1 MKINGYEIVINVLS
15 ENLTP
20 QEAISRMAHNLR
32 EPKQAKK
39 IQYLRRGSKS
49 NKYYVQSP
57 FGALVDMSQT
67 QTTHDNIEK
76 LIKEKLSKFKAD
88 YEKQK
93 ITDKNGNVKR
103 RSWQKKMTPFT
114 EIILSFGTQRPKEP
128 KEGLNKDESDLI
140 NGLDMLPKV
149 MDFINGYCNKYG
161 VECISAC
168 EHNDEKTKHWQII
181 FENYDYANHT
191 CIRRNKTQM
200 SKYGKEL
207 QDMGADAF
215 RNIAV
220 RGIRGSKAIHQ
231 NLKQMHKTEISYE
244 NEKALKNEIDSG
256 VKEYVNENFEKVK
269 PLIGESYYKIS
280 KDGMSEFTKTIS
292 EVIYDA
298 AKENITILQAPELK
312 EQIDEL
318 EKQLVDKG
326 KALEQ
331 VRDLES
337 KNKALLKEK
346 SDLEELNEA
355 FNDKDIVVSQ
365 KNEIDKLRQSLEQKD
380 TMITKLESQALANEE
395 VVKQA
400 KASKDELVRLK
411 NIETQKTNIVTQ
423 KERIEKEK
431 AELETQIK
439 IHKEQADKVE
449 VLNKKRKK
457 TLYKLKNATKVNR
470 AMQKEKQELE
480 EENKRLKE
488 ENALLK
494 AFKDKI
500 VNFFKS
506 VANKIPIIKEFI
518 EDKAPEIKE
527 DIFRRNDVGM
537 GMG

>member
-20 QEAISRMAHNLR
+20 QEAIGRMTHNLR

-39 IQYLRRGSKS
+39 IRYLRRDSKS
-49 NKYYVQSP
+49 NKYYVQSL

-67 QTTHDNIEK
+67 QATHDNIEK

-93 ITDKNGNVKR
+93 ITDKNGKAKR

-114 EIILSFGTQRPKEP
+114 EIILSFGTQRPKEA
-128 KEGLNKDESDLI
+128 KEGLNKDESAFI
-140 NGLDMLPKV
+140 NGLDMLTRV
-149 MDFINGYCNKYG
+149 MGFINGYCNKYG

-220 RGIRGSKAIHQ
+220 RGARGSEATHK
-231 NLKQMHKTEISYE
+231 NLKQMHKTEIFYE
-244 NEKALKNEIDSG
+244 NEKALENEINSNFKG
-256 VKEYVNENFEKVK
+256 YVNEIFEEVK
-269 PLIGESYYKIS
+269 PLIGKSYYKIS
-280 KDGMSEFTKTIS
+280 KDDMYEFVKTTS
-292 EVIYDA
+292 EVIYAA
-298 AKENITILQAPELK
+298 AKENITILQAPKLK

-346 SDLEELNEA
+346 SDLEELSEA
-355 FNDKDIVVSQ
+355 LKDKDIVVSQ
-365 KNEIDKLRQSLEQKD
+365 KTEIDKLKQSLEQKD
-380 TMITKLESQALANEE
+380 AMITKLENQALASEE
-395 VVKQA
+395 VVNQA

-411 NIETQKTNIVTQ
+411 NIEAQKTNIMTQ

-431 AELETQIK
+431 AKLEKQIK

-449 VLNKKRKK
+449 VLNKKREK

-488 ENALLK
+488 ENGLLM

-500 VNFFKS
+500 ITFFKR
-506 VANKIPIIKEFI
+506 VANTIPTIKDFI
-518 EDKAPEIKE
+518 NNEAQEIKE

>member
-15 ENLTP
+15 DNLTP
-20 QEAISRMAHNLR
+20 QEAIGRMAHNLR

-39 IQYLRRGSKS
+39 IRYLRRGSKS

-67 QTTHDNIEK
+67 QTTHEDIDKIIQEK
-76 LIKEKLSKFKAD
+76 LFKFKSD

-149 MDFINGYCNKYG
+149 MGFINGYCNKYG

-220 RGIRGSKAIHQ
+220 RGARGSEATHK
-231 NLKQMHKTEISYE
+231 NLKQMHKTEIFYE

-256 VKEYVNENFEKVK
+256 VQEYVNENFEKVN

-298 AKENITILQAPELK
+298 AEENITILQAPELK

-380 TMITKLESQALANEE
+380 TMITKLENQALADEE

-400 KASKDELVRLK
+400 KMNS
-411 NIETQKTNIVTQ
+411 
-423 KERIEKEK
+423 
-431 AELETQIK
+431 
-439 IHKEQADKVE
+439 
-449 VLNKKRKK
+449 
-457 TLYKLKNATKVNR
+457 
-470 AMQKEKQELE
+470 
-480 EENKRLKE
+480 
-488 ENALLK
+488 
-494 AFKDKI
+494 
-500 VNFFKS
+500 
-506 VANKIPIIKEFI
+506 
-518 EDKAPEIKE
+518 
-527 DIFRRNDVGM
+527 
-537 GMG
+537 

>member
-20 QEAISRMAHNLR
+20 QEAIGRMAHNLR

-39 IQYLRRGSKS
+39 IRYLRRGSKS

-149 MDFINGYCNKYG
+149 MGFINGYCNKYG
-161 VECISAC
+161 VECIAAC

-220 RGIRGSKAIHQ
+220 RGVRGSEATHK
-231 NLKQMHKTEISYE
+231 NLKQMHKTEIFYE

-298 AKENITILQAPELK
+298 AEENITILQAPELK

-318 EKQLVDKG
+318 EKQLASKSEVFAQNKE
-326 KALEQ
+326 LEANNE
-331 VRDLES
+331 L
-337 KNKALLKEK
+337 LLKENSELK
-346 SDLEELNEA
+346 ELNAKFSDKEIIISQQNEIKELKEA
-355 FNDKDIVVSQ
+355 IKQKDIVAKELENKISSDE
-365 KNEIDKLRQSLEQKD
+365 KILEQAQTNETEMKRLKY
-380 TMITKLESQALANEE
+380 IEGQKINIEIQNKYIEEEKAKLE
-395 VVKQA
+395 KQVSIYKE
-400 KASKDELVRLK
+400 KASKVECLNEKREKTAQKLKQAVEANKTIRKERRELV
-411 NIETQKTNIVTQ
+411 
-423 KERIEKEK
+423 KENE
-431 AELETQIK
+431 
-439 IHKEQADKVE
+439 
-449 VLNKKRKK
+449 
-457 TLYKLKNATKVNR
+457 
-470 AMQKEKQELE
+470 
-480 EENKRLKE
+480 RLKE

-494 AFKDKI
+494 AFKDKV
-500 VNFFKS
+500 VNFLNS
-506 VANKIPIIKEFI
+506 IANKIPIIKEFI
-518 EDKAPEIKE
+518 ENEMSDTKRE
-527 DIFRRNDVGM
+527 RVGEM
-537 GMG
+537 DTGIGME

>member
-20 QEAISRMAHNLR
+20 QEAIDRMAHNLR

-39 IQYLRRGSKS
+39 IRYLRRDSKS

-93 ITDKNGNVKR
+93 ITDKNGKAKKR
-103 RSWQKKMTPFT
+103 AWQKKMTPFT
-114 EIILSFGTQRPKEP
+114 EIILSFGTQRKKGEN
-128 KEGLNKDESDLI
+128 EGLNKKES
-140 NGLDMLPKV
+140 
-149 MDFINGYCNKYG
+149 DFINALDIFSRANKFINEYCNKYG
-161 VECISAC
+161 VECIAAC

-215 RNIAV
+215 RGIAV
-220 RGIRGSKAIHQ
+220 RGVRGSEATHK
-231 NLKQMHKTEISYE
+231 NLKQMHKTEIFYE
-244 NEKALKNEIDSG
+244 NEKALKNEIDSS
-256 VKEYVNENFEKVK
+256 VQEYVNEIFEEVK
-269 PLIGESYYKIS
+269 PLIGKSYYKIS
-280 KDGMSEFTKTIS
+280 KDDMDEFVRTTS
-292 EVIYDA
+292 EVIYA
-298 AKENITILQAPELK
+298 AAEENITILQTPKLK

-318 EKQLVDKG
+318 EKQLASKSEVFTQNKE
-326 KALEQ
+326 LEANNE
-331 VRDLES
+331 L
-337 KNKALLKEK
+337 LLKEN
-346 SDLEELNEA
+346 LELKELNAKFSDKEIVISQQNEIKELKEA
-355 FNDKDIVVSQ
+355 IKQKDIVVKELENKISSDE
-365 KNEIDKLRQSLEQKD
+365 KILEQA
-380 TMITKLESQALANEE
+380 QANETE
-395 VVKQA
+395 MK
-400 KASKDELVRLK
+400 RLK
-411 NIETQKTNIVTQ
+411 YIEDQKINIEIQNKY
-423 KERIEKEK
+423 IEEEK
-431 AELETQIK
+431 AKLETQINIYK
-439 IHKEQADKVE
+439 KQADKAE
-449 VLNKKRKK
+449 ILNKKREK
-457 TLYKLKNATKVNR
+457 TLYKLKNTTKINR
-470 AMQKEKQELE
+470 TIQKEKQELE

-488 ENALLK
+488 ENGLFM

-500 VNFFKS
+500 ITFFKR
-506 VANKIPIIKEFI
+506 VANTIPTIKDFI
-518 EDKAPEIKE
+518 NNEAQEIKE

>member
-15 ENLTP
+15 DNLTP
-20 QEAISRMAHNLR
+20 QEAIGRMAHNLR

-39 IQYLRRGSKS
+39 IRYLRRGSKS

-67 QTTHDNIEK
+67 QTTHEDIDKIIQEK
-76 LIKEKLSKFKAD
+76 LFKFKAD

-93 ITDKNGNVKR
+93 ITDKNGKVKKR
-103 RSWQKKMTPFT
+103 AWQKKMTPFT

-149 MDFINGYCNKYG
+149 MGFINGYCNKYG

-220 RGIRGSKAIHQ
+220 RGVRGSEATHK
-231 NLKQMHKTEISYE
+231 NLKQMHKTEIFYE

-256 VKEYVNENFEKVK
+256 VQEYVNENFEKVN
-269 PLIGESYYKIS
+269 PLIGKSYYKIS

-298 AKENITILQAPELK
+298 AKENITILQAPELN

-318 EKQLVDKG
+318 EKQLASKSEVFAQNKE
-326 KALEQ
+326 LETNNE
-331 VRDLES
+331 L
-337 KNKALLKEK
+337 LLKENSELK
-346 SDLEELNEA
+346 ELNAKFSDEEIVISQQNEIKELKEA
-355 FNDKDIVVSQ
+355 IKQKDIVVKELENKISSDE
-365 KNEIDKLRQSLEQKD
+365 KILEQAQTNETEMKRLKY
-380 TMITKLESQALANEE
+380 IEGQKINIEIQNKYIEEEKAKLE
-395 VVKQA
+395 KQVSIYKE
-400 KASKDELVRLK
+400 KASKIECLNEKREKTAQKLKQAVEANKTIRKERRELV
-411 NIETQKTNIVTQ
+411 
-423 KERIEKEK
+423 KENE
-431 AELETQIK
+431 
-439 IHKEQADKVE
+439 
-449 VLNKKRKK
+449 
-457 TLYKLKNATKVNR
+457 
-470 AMQKEKQELE
+470 
-480 EENKRLKE
+480 RLKE

-494 AFKDKI
+494 AFKDKV
-500 VNFFKS
+500 VNFLNS
-506 VANKIPIIKEFI
+506 IANKIPIIKEFI
-518 EDKAPEIKE
+518 ENEMSDTKRE
-527 DIFRRNDVGM
+527 RVGEM
-537 GMG
+537 DTGIGME

>member
-1 MKINGYEIVINVLS
+1 MEINGYEIVINVLS
-15 ENLTP
+15 DNLTP
-20 QEAISRMAHNLR
+20 QEAIGRMAHNLR

-39 IQYLRRGSKS
+39 IRYLRRDSKN

-76 LIKEKLSKFKAD
+76 LTKEKLSKFKAD

-93 ITDKNGNVKR
+93 ITDKNGKVKKR
-103 RSWQKKMTPFT
+103 AWQKKMTPFT
-114 EIILSFGTQRPKEP
+114 EIILSFGTQRKKE
-128 KEGLNKDESDLI
+128 KNEGLNKEESDFV
-140 NGLDMLPKV
+140 NALDIFSHANK
-149 MDFINGYCNKYG
+149 FINEYCNKYG
-161 VECISAC
+161 VECIAAC

-181 FENYDYANHT
+181 FENYDYVNHT

-220 RGIRGSKAIHQ
+220 RGARGSEATHK
-231 NLKQMHKTEISYE
+231 NLKQMHKTEIFYE
-244 NEKALKNEIDSG
+244 SEKALKNEIDSS
-256 VKEYVNENFEKVK
+256 VQEYVNENFEKVN

-298 AKENITILQAPELK
+298 AEENITILQALELK

-355 FNDKDIVVSQ
+355 FNDKDIVISQ
-365 KNEIDKLRQSLEQKD
+365 QNEIDKLRQSLEQKD
-380 TMITKLESQALANEE
+380 TMITKLENQALASEE
-395 VVKQA
+395 VVNQA

-411 NIETQKTNIVTQ
+411 NIEAQKTNIMTQ

-488 ENALLK
+488 ENGLLM

-500 VNFFKS
+500 ITFFKR
-506 VANKIPIIKEFI
+506 VANTIPAIKDFI
-518 EDKAPEIKE
+518 NNEAQEIKE

>member
-15 ENLTP
+15 DNLTP
-20 QEAISRMAHNLR
+20 QEAIGRMAHNLR

-39 IQYLRRGSKS
+39 IRYLRRGSKS

-57 FGALVDMSQT
+57 FGALVDISQT
-67 QTTHDNIEK
+67 QTTHEDIDKIIQEK
-76 LIKEKLSKFKAD
+76 LFKFKAD

-93 ITDKNGNVKR
+93 ITDKNGKAKKR
-103 RSWQKKMTPFT
+103 AWQKKMTPFT
-114 EIILSFGTQRPKEP
+114 EIILSFGTQRKKE
-128 KEGLNKDESDLI
+128 KNEGLNKEESDFV
-140 NGLDMLPKV
+140 NALDIFSHANK
-149 MDFINGYCNKYG
+149 FINEYCNKYG
-161 VECISAC
+161 VECIAAC

-181 FENYDYANHT
+181 FENYDYVNHT

-220 RGIRGSKAIHQ
+220 RGARGSEATHK
-231 NLKQMHKTEISYE
+231 NLKQMHKTEIFYE
-244 NEKALKNEIDSG
+244 NEKALKNEIDSS
-256 VKEYVNENFEKVK
+256 VQEYVNENFEKVN

-298 AKENITILQAPELK
+298 AEENITILQAPELK

-355 FNDKDIVVSQ
+355 FKDKDIVVSQ

-380 TMITKLESQALANEE
+380 TMITKLENQALANEE
-395 VVKQA
+395 VVNQA

-411 NIETQKTNIVTQ
+411 NIEAQKTNIMTQ

-431 AELETQIK
+431 AKLETQIK

-449 VLNKKRKK
+449 VLNKKREK

-488 ENALLK
+488 ENGLLM

-500 VNFFKS
+500 ITFFKS
-506 VANKIPIIKEFI
+506 VANTIPAIKDFI
-518 EDKAPEIKE
+518 NNEAQEIKE

>member
-20 QEAISRMAHNLR
+20 QEAIGRMTHNLR

-39 IQYLRRGSKS
+39 IRYLRRDSKS
-49 NKYYVQSP
+49 NKYYVQSL

-67 QTTHDNIEK
+67 QATHDNIEK

-93 ITDKNGNVKR
+93 ITDKNGKAKR

-114 EIILSFGTQRPKEP
+114 EILLTFGTQRPKEA
-128 KEGLNKDESDLI
+128 KEGLNKDESAFI
-140 NGLDMLPKV
+140 NGLDMLTRV
-149 MDFINGYCNKYG
+149 MGFINGYCNKYG

-215 RNIAV
+215 RGIAV
-220 RGIRGSKAIHQ
+220 RGVRGSEATHK
-231 NLKQMHKTEISYE
+231 NLKQMHKTEIFYE
-244 NEKALKNEIDSG
+244 NEKALENEINSNFKG
-256 VKEYVNENFEKVK
+256 YVNENFEKVN

-298 AKENITILQAPELK
+298 AEENITILQAPKLK

-355 FNDKDIVVSQ
+355 FNDKDIVISQ
-365 KNEIDKLRQSLEQKD
+365 QNEIDKLRQSLEQKD
-380 TMITKLESQALANEE
+380 TMITKLENQALASEE
-395 VVKQA
+395 VVNQA

-411 NIETQKTNIVTQ
+411 NIEAQKTNIMTQ

-431 AELETQIK
+431 AKLETQIK

-470 AMQKEKQELE
+470 AMQKDKQELE

-506 VANKIPIIKEFI
+506 VANKIPAIKEFI
-518 EDKAPEIKE
+518 YDNAPEIKGE
-527 DIFRRNDVGM
+527 VFERRDM
-537 GMG
+537 GIEID

>member
-20 QEAISRMAHNLR
+20 QEAIDRMAHNLR

-39 IQYLRRGSKS
+39 IRYLRRDSKS

-93 ITDKNGNVKR
+93 ITDKNGKAKKR
-103 RSWQKKMTPFT
+103 AWQKKMTPFT
-114 EIILSFGTQRPKEP
+114 EIILSFGTQRKKGEN
-128 KEGLNKDESDLI
+128 EGLNKKES
-140 NGLDMLPKV
+140 
-149 MDFINGYCNKYG
+149 DFINALDIFSRANKFINEYCNKYG
-161 VECISAC
+161 VECIAAC

-215 RNIAV
+215 RGIAV
-220 RGIRGSKAIHQ
+220 RGVRGSEATHK
-231 NLKQMHKTEISYE
+231 NLKQMHKTEIFYE
-244 NEKALKNEIDSG
+244 NEKALKNEIDSS
-256 VKEYVNENFEKVK
+256 VQEYVNEIFEEVK
-269 PLIGESYYKIS
+269 PLIGKSYYKIS
-280 KDGMSEFTKTIS
+280 KDDMDEFVRTTS
-292 EVIYDA
+292 EVIYA
-298 AKENITILQAPELK
+298 AAEENITILQTPKLK

-318 EKQLVDKG
+318 EKQLASKSEVFTQNKE
-326 KALEQ
+326 LEANNE
-331 VRDLES
+331 L
-337 KNKALLKEK
+337 LLKEN
-346 SDLEELNEA
+346 LELKELNAKFSDKEIVISQQNEIKELKEA
-355 FNDKDIVVSQ
+355 IKQKDIVVKELENKISSDE
-365 KNEIDKLRQSLEQKD
+365 KILEQA
-380 TMITKLESQALANEE
+380 QANETE
-395 VVKQA
+395 MK
-400 KASKDELVRLK
+400 RLK
-411 NIETQKTNIVTQ
+411 YIEDQKINIEIQNKY
-423 KERIEKEK
+423 IEEEK
-431 AELETQIK
+431 AKLETQINIYK
-439 IHKEQADKVE
+439 KQADKAE
-449 VLNKKRKK
+449 ILNKKREK
-457 TLYKLKNATKVNR
+457 TLYKLKNTTKINR
-470 AMQKEKQELE
+470 TIQKENQELE

-488 ENALLK
+488 ENGLFM

-500 VNFFKS
+500 ITFFKR
-506 VANKIPIIKEFI
+506 VANTIPTIKDFI
-518 EDKAPEIKE
+518 NNKAQEIKE

>member
-39 IQYLRRGSKS
+39 IRYLRRGSKS

-67 QTTHDNIEK
+67 QTTHEDIDKIIQEK
-76 LIKEKLSKFKAD
+76 LFKFKAD

-93 ITDKNGNVKR
+93 ITDKNGKVKKR
-103 RSWQKKMTPFT
+103 AWQKKMTPFT
-114 EIILSFGTQRPKEP
+114 EIILSFGTQRKKE
-128 KEGLNKDESDLI
+128 KNEGLNKEESDFV
-140 NGLDMLPKV
+140 NALDIFSHANK
-149 MDFINGYCNKYG
+149 FINEYCNKYG
-161 VECISAC
+161 VECIAAC

-181 FENYDYANHT
+181 FENYDYVNHT

-220 RGIRGSKAIHQ
+220 RGARGSEATHK
-231 NLKQMHKTEISYE
+231 NLKQMHKTEIFYE
-244 NEKALKNEIDSG
+244 NEKALKNEIDFS
-256 VKEYVNENFEKVK
+256 VQEYVNENFEKVN
-269 PLIGESYYKIS
+269 PLIGKSYYKIS
-280 KDGMSEFTKTIS
+280 KDGMDEFVKTTS
-292 EVIYDA
+292 EVIYA
-298 AKENITILQAPELK
+298 AAEENITILQAPELN

-380 TMITKLESQALANEE
+380 TMITKLENQALANEE

-439 IHKEQADKVE
+439 IHKEQADKAE
-449 VLNKKRKK
+449 VLNKKRKN

-506 VANKIPIIKEFI
+506 VANKIPAIKEFI
-518 EDKAPEIKE
+518 YDNAPEIKGE
-527 DIFRRNDVGM
+527 VFERRDM
-537 GMG
+537 GIEID

>member
-15 ENLTP
+15 DNLTP
-20 QEAISRMAHNLR
+20 QEAIGRMAHNLR

-39 IQYLRRGSKS
+39 IRYLRRDSKS

-93 ITDKNGNVKR
+93 ITDKNGKAKKR
-103 RSWQKKMTPFT
+103 AWQKKMTPFT
-114 EIILSFGTQRPKEP
+114 EIILSFGTQRK
-128 KEGLNKDESDLI
+128 KGGNEGLNKEESDFV
-140 NGLDMLPKV
+140 NALDIFSHANK
-149 MDFINGYCNKYG
+149 FINEYCNKYG
-161 VECISAC
+161 VECIAAC

-181 FENYDYANHT
+181 FENYDYVNHT

-215 RNIAV
+215 KNIAV

-244 NEKALKNEIDSG
+244 NEKALKNEIDSS
-256 VKEYVNENFEKVK
+256 VQEYVNENFEKVN

-298 AKENITILQAPELK
+298 AEENITILQAPELK

-318 EKQLVDKG
+318 EKQLASKSEVFAQNKE
-326 KALEQ
+326 LEANNE
-331 VRDLES
+331 L
-337 KNKALLKEK
+337 LLKENSELK
-346 SDLEELNEA
+346 ELNAKFSDKEIIISQQNEIKELKEA
-355 FNDKDIVVSQ
+355 IKQKDIVVKEFENKISSDE
-365 KNEIDKLRQSLEQKD
+365 KILEQAQ
-380 TMITKLESQALANEE
+380 TNETE
-395 VVKQA
+395 MK
-400 KASKDELVRLK
+400 RLRYIEGQK
-411 NIETQKTNIVTQ
+411 INIEIQNKY
-423 KERIEKEK
+423 IEEEK
-431 AELETQIK
+431 AKLETQINIYK
-439 IHKEQADKVE
+439 KQADKAKI
-449 VLNKKRKK
+449 LNKKREK
-457 TLYKLKNATKVNR
+457 TLYKLKNATKINR
-470 AMQKEKQELE
+470 TIQKEKQKLE

-494 AFKDKI
+494 AFKDKV

-506 VANKIPIIKEFI
+506 VANKIPAIKEFI
-518 EDKAPEIKE
+518 YDNAPEIKGE
-527 DIFRRNDVGM
+527 VFERRDM
-537 GMG
+537 GIEID

>member
-20 QEAISRMAHNLR
+20 QEAIGRMAHNLR

-39 IQYLRRGSKS
+39 IRYLRRGSKS
-49 NKYYVQSP
+49 NKYYVQSH

-149 MDFINGYCNKYG
+149 MGFINGYCNKYG

-298 AKENITILQAPELK
+298 AEENITILQTPKLK

-355 FNDKDIVVSQ
+355 FNDKEIVISQQNEIKDLKEAIKQKDIVVKELENKILSDE
-365 KNEIDKLRQSLEQKD
+365 KILEQAQ
-380 TMITKLESQALANEE
+380 TNETE
-395 VVKQA
+395 IK
-400 KASKDELVRLK
+400 RLK
-411 NIETQKTNIVTQ
+411 YIEGQKINIEIQNKY
-423 KERIEKEK
+423 IEKEK
-431 AELETQIK
+431 AKLETQIK
-439 IHKEQADKVE
+439 IHKEQADKAE
-449 VLNKKRKK
+449 ILNKKREK
-457 TLYKLKNATKVNR
+457 TLYKLKNATKINR
-470 AMQKEKQELE
+470 TIQKEKHKLE

-506 VANKIPIIKEFI
+506 IANKIPIIKEFI
-518 EDKAPEIKE
+518 EDKVPEIKE

>member
-20 QEAISRMAHNLR
+20 QEAIGRMAHNLR

-39 IQYLRRGSKS
+39 IRYLRRGSKS

-128 KEGLNKDESDLI
+128 KEGLNKDESAFI
-140 NGLDMLPKV
+140 NGLDMLPMV
-149 MDFINGYCNKYG
+149 MNFINYYCNKYG
-161 VECISAC
+161 VECIAAC

-181 FENYDYANHT
+181 FENYDYVNHT

-220 RGIRGSKAIHQ
+220 RGARGSEATHK
-231 NLKQMHKTEISYE
+231 NLKQMHKTEIFYE

-298 AKENITILQAPELK
+298 AEENITILQAPELK

-380 TMITKLESQALANEE
+380 AMITKLENQALANEE

-400 KASKDELVRLK
+400 RANKEEFERLKRADVVKSNLEKENIDLKNKIKEQEAKNFLLAESVELKETTILNLSKDLASRPTPE
-411 NIETQKTNIVTQ
+411 
-423 KERIEKEK
+423 
-431 AELETQIK
+431 
-439 IHKEQADKVE
+439 E
-449 VLNKKRKK
+449 VQHL
-457 TLYKLKNATKVNR
+457 T
-470 AMQKEKQELE
+470 
-480 EENKRLKE
+480 E
-488 ENALLK
+488 ENAALK
-494 AFKDKI
+494 SFKSKV
-500 VNFFKS
+500 VNFFK
-506 VANKIPIIKEFI
+506 KFI
-518 EDKAPEIKE
+518 DKVPLVKAFVENEVPEIKDE
-527 DIFRRNDVGM
+527 IKRSEYAGM
-537 GMG
+537 GMV

>member
-1 MKINGYEIVINVLS
+1 
-15 ENLTP
+15 
-20 QEAISRMAHNLR
+20 
-32 EPKQAKK
+32 
-39 IQYLRRGSKS
+39 
-49 NKYYVQSP
+49 
-57 FGALVDMSQT
+57 
-67 QTTHDNIEK
+67 
-76 LIKEKLSKFKAD
+76 
-88 YEKQK
+88 
-93 ITDKNGNVKR
+93 
-103 RSWQKKMTPFT
+103 
-114 EIILSFGTQRPKEP
+114 
-128 KEGLNKDESDLI
+128 
-140 NGLDMLPKV
+140 
-149 MDFINGYCNKYG
+149 
-161 VECISAC
+161 
-168 EHNDEKTKHWQII
+168 
-181 FENYDYANHT
+181 
-191 CIRRNKTQM
+191 M

-215 RNIAV
+215 RGIAV
-220 RGIRGSKAIHQ
+220 RGVRGSEATHK

-244 NEKALKNEIDSG
+244 NEKALENEINSNFKG
-256 VKEYVNENFEKVK
+256 YVNEIFEEVK
-269 PLIGESYYKIS
+269 PLIGKSYYKIS
-280 KDGMSEFTKTIS
+280 KDDMDEFVKTTS
-292 EVIYDA
+292 EVIYA
-298 AKENITILQAPELK
+298 AAEENITILQAPELN

-346 SDLEELNEA
+346 SDLEELSEA
-355 FNDKDIVVSQ
+355 LKDKDIVISQ
-365 KNEIDKLRQSLEQKD
+365 QTEIDKLKQSLEQKD
-380 TMITKLESQALANEE
+380 AMITKLENQALASEE
-395 VVKQA
+395 VVNQA

-411 NIETQKTNIVTQ
+411 NIETQKTNIMTQ

-449 VLNKKRKK
+449 VLNKKREK

-506 VANKIPIIKEFI
+506 VANKIPAIKEFI
-518 EDKAPEIKE
+518 YDNAPEIKGE
-527 DIFRRNDVGM
+527 VFERRDMGIDID
-537 GMG
+537 

>member
-15 ENLTP
+15 DNLTP
-20 QEAISRMAHNLR
+20 QEAIGRMAHNLR

-39 IQYLRRGSKS
+39 IRYLRRGSKS

-149 MDFINGYCNKYG
+149 MGFINGYCNKYG

-181 FENYDYANHT
+181 FENYDYVNHS

-318 EKQLVDKG
+318 EKQLASKSEVFAQNKE
-326 KALEQ
+326 LETNNE
-331 VRDLES
+331 L
-337 KNKALLKEK
+337 LLKENSELK
-346 SDLEELNEA
+346 ELNAKFSDEEIVISQQNEIKELKEA
-355 FNDKDIVVSQ
+355 IKQKDIVAKELENKISSDE
-365 KNEIDKLRQSLEQKD
+365 KILEQAQTNETEIKRLKY
-380 TMITKLESQALANEE
+380 IEGQKINIEIQNKYIEEEKAKLE
-395 VVKQA
+395 KQVA
-400 KASKDELVRLK
+400 IYKEKASKVECLNEKREKTAQKLKQAVEVNKTIRKERRELV
-411 NIETQKTNIVTQ
+411 
-423 KERIEKEK
+423 KENE
-431 AELETQIK
+431 
-439 IHKEQADKVE
+439 
-449 VLNKKRKK
+449 
-457 TLYKLKNATKVNR
+457 
-470 AMQKEKQELE
+470 
-480 EENKRLKE
+480 RLKE

-494 AFKDKI
+494 AFKDKV
-500 VNFFKS
+500 VNFLNS
-506 VANKIPIIKEFI
+506 IANKIPIIKEFI
-518 EDKAPEIKE
+518 ENEMSDTKRE
-527 DIFRRNDVGM
+527 RVGEM
-537 GMG
+537 DTGIGME

>member
-15 ENLTP
+15 DNLTP
-20 QEAISRMAHNLR
+20 QEAIGRMAHNLR

-39 IQYLRRGSKS
+39 IRYLRRGSKS

-114 EIILSFGTQRPKEP
+114 EIILSFGTQRKKGEN
-128 KEGLNKDESDLI
+128 EGLNKEESDFV
-140 NGLDMLPKV
+140 NALDIFSHANK
-149 MDFINGYCNKYG
+149 FINEYCNKYG
-161 VECISAC
+161 VECIAAC

-220 RGIRGSKAIHQ
+220 RGARGSEATHK
-231 NLKQMHKTEISYE
+231 NLKQMHKTEIFYE
-244 NEKALKNEIDSG
+244 NEKALENEINSNFKG
-256 VKEYVNENFEKVK
+256 YVNEIFEEVK
-269 PLIGESYYKIS
+269 PLIGKSYYKIS

-298 AKENITILQAPELK
+298 VEENITILQAPELK

-318 EKQLVDKG
+318 EKQL
-326 KALEQ
+326 A
-331 VRDLES
+331 S
-337 KNKALLKEK
+337 KSEVFAQNKELQANNELLLKENSELK
-346 SDLEELNEA
+346 ELNA
-355 FNDKDIVVSQ
+355 KFNDKDIVVSQ

-380 TMITKLESQALANEE
+380 TMITKLENQALANEE

-411 NIETQKTNIVTQ
+411 NIETQKTNIMTQ

-431 AELETQIK
+431 AELETKIK

-527 DIFRRNDVGM
+527 DIFRRNDFGM

>member
-20 QEAISRMAHNLR
+20 QEAIGRMAHNLR

-39 IQYLRRGSKS
+39 IRYLRRGSKS

-149 MDFINGYCNKYG
+149 MGFINGYCNKYG
-161 VECISAC
+161 VECIAAC

-220 RGIRGSKAIHQ
+220 RGVRGSEATHK
-231 NLKQMHKTEISYE
+231 NLKQMHKTEIFYE
-244 NEKALKNEIDSG
+244 NEKALKNEIDSS
-256 VKEYVNENFEKVK
+256 VQEYVNENFEKVN

-298 AKENITILQAPELK
+298 AEENITILQAPELK

-318 EKQLVDKG
+318 EKQLASKSEVFAQNKE
-326 KALEQ
+326 LEANNE
-331 VRDLES
+331 L
-337 KNKALLKEK
+337 LLKENSELK
-346 SDLEELNEA
+346 ELNAKFSDKEIIISQQNEIKELKEA
-355 FNDKDIVVSQ
+355 IKQKDIVAKELENKISSDE
-365 KNEIDKLRQSLEQKD
+365 KILEQAQTNETEMKRLKY
-380 TMITKLESQALANEE
+380 IEGQKINIEIQNKYIEEEKAKLE
-395 VVKQA
+395 KQVSIYKE
-400 KASKDELVRLK
+400 KASKVECLNEKREKTAQKLKQAVEANKTIRKERRELV
-411 NIETQKTNIVTQ
+411 
-423 KERIEKEK
+423 KENE
-431 AELETQIK
+431 
-439 IHKEQADKVE
+439 
-449 VLNKKRKK
+449 
-457 TLYKLKNATKVNR
+457 
-470 AMQKEKQELE
+470 
-480 EENKRLKE
+480 RLKE

-494 AFKDKI
+494 AFKDKV
-500 VNFFKS
+500 VNFLNS
-506 VANKIPIIKEFI
+506 IANKIPIIKEFI
-518 EDKAPEIKE
+518 ENEMSDTKRE
-527 DIFRRNDVGM
+527 RVGEM
-537 GMG
+537 DTGIGME

>member
-15 ENLTP
+15 DNLTP
-20 QEAISRMAHNLR
+20 QEAIGRMAHNLR

-39 IQYLRRGSKS
+39 IRYLRRGSKS

-67 QTTHDNIEK
+67 QTAHDNIEK

-93 ITDKNGNVKR
+93 ITDKNGKVKKR
-103 RSWQKKMTPFT
+103 AWQKKMTPFT

-149 MDFINGYCNKYG
+149 MGFINGYCNKYG

-220 RGIRGSKAIHQ
+220 RGVRGSEATHK
-231 NLKQMHKTEISYE
+231 NLKQMHKTEIFYE
-244 NEKALKNEIDSG
+244 NEKALKNEIDSS
-256 VKEYVNENFEKVK
+256 VQEYVNENFEEVN

-298 AKENITILQAPELK
+298 AEENITILQAPELK

-318 EKQLVDKG
+318 EKQLASKSEVFAQNKE
-326 KALEQ
+326 LEANNE
-331 VRDLES
+331 LLFKENS
-337 KNKALLKEK
+337 ELKELNAK
-346 SDLEELNEA
+346 FSDKEIVISQQNEIKELKEA
-355 FNDKDIVVSQ
+355 IKQKDIVVKELENKISSDE
-365 KNEIDKLRQSLEQKD
+365 KILEQA
-380 TMITKLESQALANEE
+380 QANETE
-395 VVKQA
+395 MK
-400 KASKDELVRLK
+400 RLK
-411 NIETQKTNIVTQ
+411 YIEDQKINIEIQNKY
-423 KERIEKEK
+423 IEEEK
-431 AELETQIK
+431 AKLETQINIYK
-439 IHKEQADKVE
+439 KQADKAE
-449 VLNKKRKK
+449 ILNKKREK
-457 TLYKLKNATKVNR
+457 TLYKLKNATKINR
-470 AMQKEKQELE
+470 TIQKEKQELE

-488 ENALLK
+488 ENGLLM

-500 VNFFKS
+500 ITFFKR
-506 VANKIPIIKEFI
+506 VANTIPTIKDFI
-518 EDKAPEIKE
+518 NNEAQEIKE

-537 GMG
+537 RMG

>member
-15 ENLTP
+15 DNLTP
-20 QEAISRMAHNLR
+20 QEAIGRMAHNLR

-39 IQYLRRGSKS
+39 IRYLRRGSKS

-57 FGALVDMSQT
+57 FGALVDISQT
-67 QTTHDNIEK
+67 QTTHEDIDKIIQEK
-76 LIKEKLSKFKAD
+76 LFKFKAD

-93 ITDKNGNVKR
+93 ITDKNGKAKKR
-103 RSWQKKMTPFT
+103 AWQKKMTPFT
-114 EIILSFGTQRPKEP
+114 EIILSFGTQRKKGEN
-128 KEGLNKDESDLI
+128 EGLNKEESDFV
-140 NGLDMLPKV
+140 NALDVFSHANK
-149 MDFINGYCNKYG
+149 FINEYCNKYG
-161 VECISAC
+161 VECIAAC

-181 FENYDYANHT
+181 FENYDYVNHT

-220 RGIRGSKAIHQ
+220 RGARGSEATHK
-231 NLKQMHKTEISYE
+231 NLKQMHKTEIFYE
-244 NEKALKNEIDSG
+244 NEKALKNEIDSS
-256 VKEYVNENFEKVK
+256 VQEYVNENFKKVN

-298 AKENITILQAPELK
+298 AEENITILQTTELK

-326 KALEQ
+326 KALKQ

-355 FNDKDIVVSQ
+355 FKDKDIVVSQ
-365 KNEIDKLRQSLEQKD
+365 KTEIDKLKQSLEQKD
-380 TMITKLESQALANEE
+380 AMITKLENQALASEE
-395 VVKQA
+395 VVNQA

-411 NIETQKTNIVTQ
+411 NIEAQKTNIMTQ

-431 AELETQIK
+431 AKLETQIK

-449 VLNKKRKK
+449 VLNKKREK

-506 VANKIPIIKEFI
+506 IANKIPIIKEFI